1 MLLKKDKPD
10 NNINGELKNSE
21 PNKPV
26 KILGKEVVKE
36 KINNLVKT
44 K

>member
-1 MLLKKDKPD
+1 MLKKDKPD
-10 NNINGELKNSE
+10 NNINGELKKSE

-26 KILGKEVVKE
+26 KILGKEIVK
-36 KINNLVKT
+36 KKLKQLR